1 MKNHIAESRRSAGWS
16 QEDLA
21 SLLSVS
27 RQTVIALERGK
38 YNPSLPLAFRLARVF
53 GTTIEELFHDE
64 GAGSN
69 GSDPTPSP
77 E

>member
-1 MKNHIAESRRSAGWS
+1 MKNLIAESRKAAKWS

-21 SLLSVS
+21 SMLAVS

-53 GTTIEELFHDE
+53 GTTIENLFSDE
-64 GAGSN
+64 GL
-69 GSDPTPSP
+69 GSDLPDRKPSST
-77 E
+77 

>member
-1 MKNHIAESRRSAGWS
+1 MKNSLAESRRAAGWS

-21 SLLSVS
+21 AKLSVS

-53 GTTIEELFHDE
+53 GTTIEELFTDD
-64 GAGSN
+64 
-69 GSDPTPSP
+69 SDDRQS
-77 E
+77 

>member
-53 GTTIEELFHDE
+53 GTTIEDLFHDE
-64 GAGSN
+64 SVGSN
-69 GSDPTPSP
+69 GSDPTPSS